1 MSEKIFNTFPQNTP
15 EKTPEKSIETKQAPK
30 KASPLSRLILGLG
43 MTITAMGG
51 AHAAGK
57 EKTDSSE
64 NKKVGIE
71 LYTKSNTPEGGI
83 TPTGKSNS
91 FLDNPYGY
99 TLDSVMAFAKQ
110 EGLPTDSNLHLQQA
124 LFEKY
129 PDIAETLLEEYGLPN
144 AHMLEDGLLG
154 IRFAETMHLV
164 FLKHPPK
171 TPETT
176 SSTPE
181 KKSDVVHITDG
192 YVLNVRGDDPTG
204 AYYFFKDKNEFE
216 KFLAAADIPANYGT
230 RGDTWGEITVN
241 MTDAVFRSRCK
252 DKAIEIAGDQIKRDP
267 KNYQQ
272 FHYVHNEHAA
282 ALTQSHTIEASS
294 EETAV
299 N

>member
-1 MSEKIFNTFPQNTP
+1 MNEKIFNNFPQNTP
-15 EKTPEKSIETKQAPK
+15 EEPSEKTTETKQPSK
-30 KASPLSRLILGLG
+30 KASALSRLILGVGMGVLG
-43 MTITAMGG
+43 MTG
-51 AHAAGK
+51 ASAETK
-57 EKTDSSE
+57 EKADTAKE
-64 NKKVGIE
+64 KIGIE

-99 TLDSVMAFAKQ
+99 TMDSVIAFAKQ
-110 EGLPTDSNLHLQQA
+110 EGLPTDSNLELQKA

-129 PDIAETLLEEYGLPN
+129 PDIAQALIEEYGLPN
-144 AHMLEDGLLG
+144 AQMLEDGLLG

-164 FLKHPPK
+164 SLKHPPK
-171 TPETT
+171 TQETPPPT
-176 SSTPE
+176 VE
-181 KKSDVVHITDG
+181 KKPDIVHLTDG

-204 AYYFFKDKNEFE
+204 AYYFFKNKDEFE

-241 MTDAVFRSRCK
+241 MTDAVFRNRCK

-267 KNYQQ
+267 KNYKE
-272 FHYVHNEHAA
+272 FRYVHNENSVNATPVHE
-282 ALTQSHTIEASS
+282 TEVQS
-294 EETAV
+294 ETAV